1 MHKALHNSR
10 QFESNGKPKPDVE
23 PIPVTEIPPK
33 VPVQRQDEP
42 IPSTS
47 TDIQPNPTDKE
58 KKKHKLI
65 QQQLVL
71 LLHAAKCIEENDGKK
86 RCCTNLCFKNYFLL
100 IDFYSELFTQIV
112 VR

>member
-1 MHKALHNSR
+1 MHKALHNSH
-10 QFESNGKPKPDVE
+10 QFESRGKQKSDIK
-23 PIPVTEIPPK
+23 PIPVIEILPM
-33 VPVQRQDEP
+33 VPDQRQDGP

-71 LLHAAKCIEENDGKK
+71 LLHAAKCIEENDAKK

>member
-47 TDIQPNPTDKE
+47 TVFQPDPTDKE
-58 KKKHKLI
+58 TQKRKLI

-71 LLHAAKCIEENDGKK
+71 LLHAAKCLKESDAKK
-86 RCCTNLCFKNYFLL
+86 EVHTFFVLK
-100 IDFYSELFTQIV
+100 IIFY
-112 VR
+112 